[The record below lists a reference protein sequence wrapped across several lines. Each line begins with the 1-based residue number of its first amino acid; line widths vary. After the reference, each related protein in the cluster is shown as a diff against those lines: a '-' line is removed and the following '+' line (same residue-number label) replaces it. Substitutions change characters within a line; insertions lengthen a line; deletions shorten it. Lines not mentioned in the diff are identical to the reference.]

1 MSNKKN
7 GTQESKEEKRNA
19 NSLTDNA
26 LQEEIDQVN
35 IIPSIKSDHSAI
47 LLSINGIEE
56 QTHGP
61 SFWKFNTSLLDDKDY
76 VALINGRYEVW
87 IEEFKDIQDPRLL
100 WDLIKYKIRQDTIS
114 YSKCKAR
121 ERKVKMAN
129 LEENLK
135 NFQVLCDQDPSP
147 ENVNRPEI
155 LKTEYDLQ
163 YEYIAQGAIIR
174 SRARWY
180 EQGEKRDGAV
190 SERSPPTNVARV
202 RFPDSA
208 SYVG

>member
-1 MSNKKN
+1 MSKKKN
-7 GTQESKEEKRNA
+7 GTQESKEEKSNA
-19 NSLTDNA
+19 NRLTDNA

-47 LLSINGIEE
+47 LLSINEIDE

-121 ERKVKMAN
+121 ERKVKMAH

-155 LKTEYDLQ
+155 LKTEYHLQ
-163 YEYIAQGAIIR
+163 
-174 SRARWY
+174 
-180 EQGEKRDGAV
+180 
-190 SERSPPTNVARV
+190 
-202 RFPDSA
+202 
-208 SYVG
+208 